1 MPRTNATVFFVF
13 WLGTNI
19 FYNLNF
25 RIFDLVVNPIVKAG
39 ILPDGFVNS
48 AVINDYQVSV
58 L

>member
-1 MPRTNATVFFVF
+1 MLQLFLVP
-13 WLGTNI
+13 WLGANI
-19 FYNLNF
+19 FYNFNF

-48 AVINDYQVSV
+48 AVINDYQVSM